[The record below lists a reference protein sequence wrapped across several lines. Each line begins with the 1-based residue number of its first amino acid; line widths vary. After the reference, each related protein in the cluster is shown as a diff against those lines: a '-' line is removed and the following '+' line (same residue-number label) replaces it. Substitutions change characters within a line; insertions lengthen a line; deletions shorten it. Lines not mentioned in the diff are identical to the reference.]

1 MSIIDVYTAIR
12 RINPRTTREVYQIV
26 VGGKKVFSRELDPSL
41 KDYERQFRELSRDS
55 INALDKSPLSF
66 RMNSIEGEIFL
77 ESSPAPTKLP
87 EFRRASFFANLLNE
101 LDNAPIS

>member
-41 KDYERQFRELSRDS
+41 KDYERQFRELS
-55 INALDKSPLSF
+55 
-66 RMNSIEGEIFL
+66 
-77 ESSPAPTKLP
+77 
-87 EFRRASFFANLLNE
+87 
-101 LDNAPIS
+101 